1 MATSLMLALAVI
13 LGALGAL
20 VALGVLRGAVSR
32 AIEDVVMLT
41 LDEEPPRTVSESR
54 TPYRSRETSRGPHDS
69 PTPDRT

>member
-1 MATSLMLALAVI
+1 MATSMMRALAVI
-13 LGALGAL
+13 LGAASL